1 MGYIMENKTWY
12 QIEKEKDSIIESL
25 SSSKNYRIIDKTED
39 CYYIESN
46 INLFAH
52 DTVVTKV
59 NKEIEFSKKDLV
71 TLLKNCDNEEDV
83 YFIFKLTHFKYIK
96 LRTLGEYFE
105 KLVKHLTICELKE
118 DEIILK
124 NYAGNIEVR
133 VSENEWNKKFASVV
147 MWYENLLRPVLLVY
161 SNKKDDTN
169 AIIDDEKLANIAI
182 EFYSEILKSNGSDED
197 FELLKKVINKN
208 RKVKFE
214 LCKYIKR
221 GLGWKSLKVV
231 QEDKAKVIKLGLED
245 KLMDYFTSRENEQNK

>member
-1 MGYIMENKTWY
+1 MENKTWC
-12 QIEKEKDSIIESL
+12 QIEKEKDSIIETL
-25 SSSKNYRIIDKTED
+25 CNSKNYRIIDKTED
-39 CYYIESN
+39 YYYIESD
-46 INLFAH
+46 ICLYTH

-59 NKEIEFSKKDLV
+59 SKEIEFSKKDLV
-71 TLLKNCDNEEDV
+71 TLLKDCDNEEDV
-83 YFIFKLTHFKYIK
+83 YFIFKLTHFKNIK
-96 LRTLGEYFE
+96 LKTLGEYFE

-133 VSENEWNKKFASVV
+133 VPENEWDKKFANVI

-169 AIIDDEKLANIAI
+169 AIIDDEKLANIVI
-182 EFYSEILKSNGSDED
+182 EFYSETLKSDSSDED

-221 GLGWKSLKVV
+221 GLGWKSLRVV

-245 KLMDYFTSRENEQNK
+245 KLMDYFISRENEQNK

>member
-1 MGYIMENKTWY
+1 MENKTWY
-12 QIEKEKDSIIESL
+12 QIEKEKDSIIEAL
-25 SSSKNYRIIDKTED
+25 CNSKNYRIIDRTEKY
-39 CYYIESN
+39 YYIESD
-46 INLFAH
+46 ICLYTH
-52 DTVVTKV
+52 DTIVTKV
-59 NKEIEFSKKDLV
+59 DKEIEFSKKDLV
-71 TLLKNCDNEEDV
+71 TLLKSCKNEEDV
-83 YFIFKLTHFKYIK
+83 YFIFKLTKFKNIK

-133 VSENEWNKKFASVV
+133 VSENEWDKKFANVI

-182 EFYSEILKSNGSDED
+182 EFYSETLKSDSSDED

-208 RKVKFE
+208 KKVKFE

-221 GLGWKSLKVV
+221 GLSWKSLRVV
-231 QEDKAKVIKLGLED
+231 QEDKAKVVKLGLED
-245 KLMDYFTSRENEQNK
+245 KLMDYFVSRENEQNK